1 MSRGRIMKKQLVLVT
16 WLSTNQIFKWGLTMN
31 WKGWCCLMDQLLTL
45 NALAEPHK
53 SIGLPPVTTNDSQKV
68 PLMCWGEF
76 NTGRMW
82 CWKTNT
88 PHLRTVLNLADN
100 WHMVIHLCIHH
111 IPCTCGRLFL
121 YGVWSAIE
129 KVWGCF
135 RDIYQIIAHTFQCPI
150 INVLICPDLG
160 VTTLV
165 FVACSMPLSLH
176 SLFKDHLRCLCFCS
190 NSMKVKAISTEWTVS
205 Q

>member
-31 WKGWCCLMDQLLTL
+31 WKGWCCLMNQLLTL
-45 NALAEPHK
+45 NALAELHK
-53 SIGLPPVTTNDSQKV
+53 RIGLPPVTTNDSQKV

-82 CWKTNT
+82 CWKMNT

-111 IPCTCGRLFL
+111 IPCTRGRLFS

-129 KVWGCF
+129 KVRGCF
-135 RDIYQIIAHTFQCPI
+135 RDIRLLHTHSNVRLS
-150 INVLICPDLG
+150 INVLWSWIFHMARC
-160 VTTLV
+160 
-165 FVACSMPLSLH
+165 SLH
-176 SLFKDHLRCLCFCS
+176 LS
-190 NSMKVKAISTEWTVS
+190 TVS
-205 Q
+205 IHGCTCQYVE